1 MNQNDYY
8 DDTFVLYLRGFKP
21 NGVLGAILK
30 GQNVIFKIS
39 LN

>member
-8 DDTFVLYLRGFKP
+8 DDNFVSYLRGFKP
-21 NGVLGAILK
+21 SGVLGAILK
-30 GQNVIFKIS
+30 GRSVIFKIS